1 VLLKWGRAPES
12 YCDSRESGK
21 KNSYCRYLAV
31 TVENP
36 GMILATAGSECLPA
50 QITVAGTSFVG
61 YDCITPRKMSECYSV
76 LESFLL
82 SLLSVKKNHVLK

>member
-61 YDCITPRKMSECYSV
+61 YDCHQAM
-76 LESFLL
+76 
-82 SLLSVKKNHVLK
+82 KNQQKLQ